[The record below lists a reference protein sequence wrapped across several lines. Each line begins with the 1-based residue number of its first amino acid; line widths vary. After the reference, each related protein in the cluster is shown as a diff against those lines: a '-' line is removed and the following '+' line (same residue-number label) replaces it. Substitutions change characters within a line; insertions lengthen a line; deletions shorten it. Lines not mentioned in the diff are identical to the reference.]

1 MWTGVAGDKF
11 RVADDSAEDL
21 TPPQIEGEKER
32 AMDILPHIHLA
43 FSNLKTRLLGT
54 HHGSVQKQHMQGIPK
69 RVHVPVQSSADAH
82 GGVPDGAGLDRRA
95 EGANLRWLIRN
106 RQGR

>member
-1 MWTGVAGDKF
+1 MWTGVAADKF

-82 GGVPDGAGLDRRA
+82 GGVPDGAGS
-95 EGANLRWLIRN
+95 
-106 RQGR
+106 